1 MNTKS
6 FNRKTWL
13 GAMFTFA
20 LVAVLG
26 LTFAFVPAKSVVEKK
41 VQPSLYWYSISSS
54 STLQAQLNTSPQTK
68 DDSMQGGANPITD
81 CADET
86 ETNCI
91 VGYPNPQT
99 INSLAPAPASD
110 DHRIA
115 FSKQTR

>member
-41 VQPSLYWYSISSS
+41 VQPDLYWYSISSGKLAS
-54 STLQAQLNTSPQTK
+54 QLNSSPQNK
-68 DDSMQGGANPITD
+68 EDSMPNGANPL
-81 CADET
+81 
-86 ETNCI
+86 TNCEDLTTVPCI
-91 VGYPNPQT
+91 VGYETVQSPG
-99 INSLAPAPASD
+99 INVPATASP
-110 DHRIA
+110 DHRIT
-115 FSKQTR
+115 FN